1 MLKTYYDFLDYHVLV
16 HKMHQDCWYH
26 DDQHDSYRS
35 SQWSIV
41 IIIIIIKNIRI
52 NRFIIII
59 IIMCLRCI
67 MITCS
72 KHIMIFW
79 GIMIIYSRYIRKIII
94 ITIIIMIHDHQIH
107 YDYHN
112 LAHNDH
118 HDY

>member
-26 DDQHDSYRS
+26 DDQHDS

-41 IIIIIIKNIRI
+41 IIIKNIRI

-79 GIMIIYSRYIRKIII
+79 GIMIICSRYIRKIII